1 MQAQGISPAERA
13 DLLVQSGVMT
23 LVLTEHPTLLTLG
36 DVVMEVGASSGE
48 LATTQA
54 VHDLVTVG
62 LLHRE
67 GGLVLPTRA
76 ALQFD
81 RLSA

>member
-1 MQAQGISPAERA
+1 MHDQGTSEQA
-13 DLLVQSGVMT
+13 DLLVQSGVMS

-54 VHDLVTVG
+54 VHDLTVLG

-81 RLSA
+81 RLPL